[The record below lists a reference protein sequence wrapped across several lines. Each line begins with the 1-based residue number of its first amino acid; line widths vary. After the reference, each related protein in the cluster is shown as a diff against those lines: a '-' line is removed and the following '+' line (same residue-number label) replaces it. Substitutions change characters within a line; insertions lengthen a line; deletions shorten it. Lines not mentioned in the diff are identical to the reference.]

1 MKQWVEKEFSQ
12 WVYYDDKDGKIIGSV
27 YRVGIQNSIW
37 GAKTYTETDNIL
49 GQYIDS
55 DYARKAVE
63 KQWRIYHKMIREK
76 RLELK
81 NE

>member
-37 GAKTYTETDNIL
+37 GARTYTETDNVL

>member
-37 GAKTYTETDNIL
+37 GARTYTETDNVL

-63 KQWRIYHKMIREK
+63 KQWIIYHKMIREK

>member
-1 MKQWVEKEFSQ
+1 MKQWTEKEFSQ

-27 YRVGIQNSIW
+27 YKVGTQNSIW
-37 GAKTYTETDNIL
+37 GAKTYTETDNVL

-63 KQWRIYHKMIREK
+63 KQWKIYHNTVIEK
-76 RLELK
+76 RLGLDE
-81 NE
+81 